1 MTEVVLYNKDPRGV
15 ATITINRPEVHN
27 AFNDDVINL
36 LREAINDSAADND
49 VRAVV
54 LRSNGKN
61 FSAGADLRMMKSSV
75 NTTRDENYA
84 NSKDMGR
91 MFHTLNSMPKPVIAL
106 VQGSAF
112 GGALGLISCCDIV
125 IASQDA
131 AFCLSEVKIGLAP
144 AVISPF
150 VVAALGE
157 RASRRY
163 FQTAEKF
170 GAAKAA
176 ELGLVHE
183 VVSSADIAQGATQ
196 FDEALFPILKSI
208 LCNAPGA
215 VAKSKELVQ
224 NVSRAAIDESILEY
238 TAEIIADLRIADEGQ
253 EGLSAFFEKRKPNW
267 IKA

>member
-1 MTEVVLYNKDPRGV
+1 MTEEAVVLYNKDPRGV

-36 LREAINDSAADND
+36 LRDAINDSAADNN

-112 GGALGLISCCDIV
+112 GGALGLISCCDIA

-163 FQTAEKF
+163 FQTAEKIT
-170 GAAKAA
+170 APKAA

-183 VVSSADIAQGATQ
+183 LVDSAEQ

-224 NVSRAAIDESILEY
+224 NVSRAAIDENILEY

>member
-1 MTEVVLYNKDPRGV
+1 MTEAAVVLYNKDPRGV
-15 ATITINRPEVHN
+15 ATITLNRPEVHN

-75 NTTRDENYA
+75 NSTRDENYA

-91 MFHTLNSMPKPVIAL
+91 MFHTLNNMPKPVIAL

-112 GGALGLISCCDIV
+112 GGALGLIACCDIA

-157 RASRRY
+157 RAARRY
-163 FQTAEKF
+163 FQTAEKIS
-170 GAAKAA
+170 AAKAA

-183 VVSSADIAQGATQ
+183 LVESAES

-224 NVSRAAIDESILEY
+224 NVSRAAIDEDILGY

-253 EGLSAFFEKRKPNW
+253 EGLSAFFEKRKPHW
-267 IKA
+267 IKS

>member
-1 MTEVVLYNKDPRGV
+1 MTEEAVVLYSKDERGI
-15 ATITINRPEVHN
+15 ATITLNRPEVHN

-36 LREAINDSAADND
+36 LREAINDSAADSS

-75 NTTRDENYA
+75 NSTRDENYA

-112 GGALGLISCCDIV
+112 GGALGLIACCDIA

-150 VVAALGE
+150 VVAAMGE
-157 RASRRY
+157 RAARRY
-163 FQTAEKF
+163 FQTAEKIT
-170 GAAKAA
+170 ATKAA
-176 ELGLVHE
+176 EIGLIHE
-183 VVSSADIAQGATQ
+183 LVENADMLESASA
-196 FDEALFPILKSI
+196 PILKSI
-208 LCNAPGA
+208 LSNAPAA

-224 NVSRAAIDESILEY
+224 NVCRAPIDEDILSY
-238 TAEIIADLRIADEGQ
+238 TAEVIADLRVADEGQ

-267 IKA
+267 IKNV

>member
-1 MTEVVLYNKDPRGV
+1 MTEAAVVLYNKDPRGV
-15 ATITINRPEVHN
+15 ATVTLNRPEVHN

-112 GGALGLISCCDIV
+112 GGALGLISCCDIT
-125 IASQDA
+125 IASHDA

-157 RASRRY
+157 RAARRY
-163 FQTAEKF
+163 FQTAEKIS
-170 GAAKAA
+170 AAKAA

-183 VVSSADIAQGATQ
+183 LVESAES

-224 NVSRAAIDESILEY
+224 NVSRAAIDEDILGY
-238 TAEIIADLRIADEGQ
+238 TAEVIADLRVADEGQ

-267 IKA
+267 IK